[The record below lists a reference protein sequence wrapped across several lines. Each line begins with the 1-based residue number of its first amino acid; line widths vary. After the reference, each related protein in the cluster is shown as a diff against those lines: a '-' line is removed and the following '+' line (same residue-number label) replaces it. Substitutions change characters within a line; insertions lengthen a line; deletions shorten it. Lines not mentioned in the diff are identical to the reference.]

1 MVIFSTTPVNA
12 EIKPM
17 AGLTLNQFNGLFDDV
32 IDHGILTALGVSA
45 SYGDLNSIDLLH
57 NIALRQDSSGQ
68 KAENI
73 LFDLFSGK
81 RPAKKGIDEEI
92 QKTAQVLYQ
101 STHHREA
108 FNHPSKLLYIIGS
121 TMEKLDDQIELTNLF
136 VQNQPSMLG
145 IETNLWGHNRMI
157 TNDEIDSSNKEKAE
171 PSTTL
176 TVNSPIALMQNDE
189 NLLCDLISQKIIDQ
203 QHFNPLELFPINI
216 DNNHWVLFVL
226 YQDAIKNE
234 IKGVVF
240 NSFYELDLE
249 TRKKITQ
256 AAQLVG
262 AKNTHFIEKNIQQ
275 YVPNGCGLFV
285 HEAIKALTEHAP
297 TDPIKVLNH
306 FQSSFLEK
314 TIEEQQQFNIQKRRQ
329 LYSSY
334 LDNLSLKRKTP

>member
-1 MVIFSTTPVNA
+1 MAIFSTTPVNA
-12 EIKPM
+12 NINPM
-17 AGLTLNQFNGLFDDV
+17 AGLTLKQFNGLFDDV
-32 IDHGILTALGVSA
+32 IDHEILTALGVSA

-57 NIALRQDSSGQ
+57 NIALQQDISGQ

-81 RPAKKGIDEEI
+81 QPAIKGIDKEI

-101 STHHREA
+101 STHHKEA
-108 FNHPSKLLYIIGS
+108 FIKPSKLLYIIGS

-136 VQNQPSMLG
+136 VQNQLPMLG

-171 PSTTL
+171 SPTTL

-226 YQDAIKNE
+226 YQDAVKNE

-240 NSFYELDLE
+240 NSFYKLGSE
-249 TRKKITQ
+249 THKKITQ
-256 AAQLVG
+256 ATELIG
-262 AKNTHFIEKNIQQ
+262 AKNIHFIERNIQQ

-297 TDPIKVLNH
+297 ADPIEVLNR